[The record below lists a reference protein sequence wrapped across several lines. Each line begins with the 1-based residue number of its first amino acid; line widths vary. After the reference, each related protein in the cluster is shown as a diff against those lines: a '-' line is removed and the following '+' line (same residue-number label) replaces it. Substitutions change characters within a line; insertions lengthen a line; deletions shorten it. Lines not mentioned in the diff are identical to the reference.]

1 MHLFVPISV
10 KTMTTIIS
18 FKRKIGKIY
27 TCQKVDMATTRIHGH
42 SHSIYIDSLSISA
55 VNDMSITN
63 ARLPFWRVVG
73 TKESRY
79 GAIAK
84 LYSIC
89 MLDVSMGVG
98 DTATMLNIR
107 DIIDKRENGRCTQRS
122 ISDTVAYAV
131 YLVCTME
138 RVIRFHSACGK

>member
-1 MHLFVPISV
+1 MVTHTL
-10 KTMTTIIS
+10 
-18 FKRKIGKIY
+18 
-27 TCQKVDMATTRIHGH
+27 
-42 SHSIYIDSLSISA
+42 YIDSLSISA

-89 MLDVSMGVG
+89 MLDVSTYGVVG
-98 DTATMLNIR
+98 YTALHV
-107 DIIDKRENGRCTQRS
+107 E
-122 ISDTVAYAV
+122 YAE
-131 YLVCTME
+131 YD
-138 RVIRFHSACGK
+138 R